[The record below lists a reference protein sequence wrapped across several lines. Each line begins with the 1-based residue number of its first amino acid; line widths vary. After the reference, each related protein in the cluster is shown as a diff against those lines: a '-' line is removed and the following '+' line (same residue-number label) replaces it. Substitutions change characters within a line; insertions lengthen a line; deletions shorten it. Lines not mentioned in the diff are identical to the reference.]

1 MWKTFFDLPY
11 LSEKMDV
18 NYFAIIQNPAVTG
31 VGLLATSGLQLSDQI
46 NVVIQAGDL
55 GDSRKSNF

>member
-1 MWKTFFDLPY
+1 MENFFDLPY

-18 NYFAIIQNPAVTG
+18 NDSTTIQNAAVTG
-31 VGLLATSGLQLSDQI
+31 VGLLATSGLQLSDRI
-46 NVVIQAGDL
+46 NVVIQARDL